1 MTLTNIDIDIDI
13 EQLTFFI
20 LPQFEQSLFYDPYAS
35 TLKYMTPYVSLP
47 LESVV
52 VAVYCVDCFLRIQ
65 TARPPMTSH
74 GWLLLKC
81 TLSVLVVIDIA
92 FAISYIGPVNISYY
106 KGRNLTMS
114 NLFPNVV
121 SNASNFV
128 VSQVNPNLV
137 TMPSPNEL
145 PSSALFRL
153 SRFVR

>member
-1 MTLTNIDIDIDI
+1 M
-13 EQLTFFI
+13 
-20 LPQFEQSLFYDPYAS
+20 
-35 TLKYMTPYVSLP
+35 
-47 LESVV
+47 
-52 VAVYCVDCFLRIQ
+52 
-65 TARPPMTSH
+65 
-74 GWLLLKC
+74 
-81 TLSVLVVIDIA
+81 LVVIDIA